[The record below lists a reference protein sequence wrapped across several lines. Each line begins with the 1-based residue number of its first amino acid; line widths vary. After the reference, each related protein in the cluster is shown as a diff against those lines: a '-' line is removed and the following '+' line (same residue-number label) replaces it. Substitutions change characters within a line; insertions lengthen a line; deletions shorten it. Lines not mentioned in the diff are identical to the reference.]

1 MASALTRH
9 PAVMTLDRATSD
21 RLFAGVL
28 RSQPLLLNILL
39 TDRNATLKGTG
50 LPVRPELGPTVTMP
64 YVQAVVS
71 SGNAQISELTTGQ
84 VSGKPTVVLAYPVRQ
99 EGHTDVVG
107 VLALGINLTEMQTLF
122 RDIPLPEGSVVTLTD
137 AESRVLA
144 RSRDA
149 DLYIGKALGT
159 AAPPKDVPGRRV
171 MTGPDGVP
179 RFYGNAV
186 IGRGPW
192 LLSVGIPTSV
202 AVSRL
207 APLFL
212 RNIIISSVGIV
223 AVLLLSLGLSTL
235 IGAVSAAFATP
246 CSASPTATSRRRSGR
261 PVPNLEL
268 AQLQNAFITMAANL
282 RETQEKLD
290 RQFEQERKVRETL
303 QSLQRQV
310 VRQERLAA
318 VGVLVSGVAH
328 ELNNPL
334 QAILGTA
341 ELLER
346 RGGLSD
352 DALEEIA
359 FVKTQAGRA
368 REIIRNLSRFSSQ
381 QSGPPALVDLR
392 DVIGEVVQLRR
403 RDLDAGTIA
412 LDIETST
419 TRTVYANFTELEQ
432 VMLNFVI
439 NAQQSIEA
447 VGRTKGRILIRL
459 FDVGK
464 RVRLEVHD
472 DGPGVTRKTSRSSSS
487 RSSPRSR
494 SGRAPASGCRSATA
508 SSSRTAD
515 RSGTRAINGAA
526 PPSTSS
532 CRRAIP
538 RATPRP
544 ATPRP
549 RPMTDRLYYRDPYLR
564 TFDATVEKVEP
575 HGDRWSVA
583 LDRTAFYPTT
593 GGQPFDTGTL
603 GGLRVVDVVDEEDGG
618 ITHVVEQPGVGQ
630 GSDTCLT
637 PGQQVHGEIDW
648 ARRFDHMQQHTGQ
661 HVLSAAILSV
671 CRARTVSFHLGA
683 AVSTIDLE
691 RELSPADIA
700 AAETEAN
707 RVVWED
713 RPVTIRFVSAE
724 EAAAL
729 PLRKE
734 PTRGGTLRLIDVE
747 GFDLSACGGT
757 HVARSGAI
765 GIIAVASGSGSRE
778 ASASSSCA
786 AAVRWA
792 AGDPFATRSRRASV
806 SCPCCRRRFRRRSS
820 ACRAT
825 QGNKSVRPR
834 RCRPSSRD
842 FAQGSWPGRR
852 SPSTA
857 RSLCFVRSTR
867 MQTA

>member
-1 MASALTRH
+1 MRILEAQPLRRQVIVATCGLLIPFALAAIWSANRTRVEREEEVEQQAESVAHTSAAYLNEYLSGLDSMASALTRH
-9 PAVMTLDRATSD
+9 PAVMTLDRASSD
-21 RLFAGVL
+21 RLFADVL
-28 RSQPLLLNILL
+28 SGQPLLLNIVL
-39 TDRNATLKGTG
+39 TDRNAVVKGTG
-50 LPVRPELGPTVTMP
+50 LPVRVELGPKALS
-64 YVQAVVS
+64 YVQAVLS
-71 SGNAQISELTTGQ
+71 SGKALISELTTGQ

-99 EGHTDVVG
+99 EGRSDVVG

-137 AESRVLA
+137 AKSRVLA

-159 AAPPKDVPGRRV
+159 TALPKDVPGRRV

-235 IGAVSAAFATP
+235 IGRGISGVRDAVQRIADGDL
-246 CSASPTATSRRRSGR
+246 SPPVRT

-472 DGPGVTRKTSRSSSS
+472 DGPGVTPEDEPKLFQPFFTTKPVGKGTGLGLSVSYGIIESYGGSIGHQGNQWGGATFYFELPASDPARLAPPGDTSAQTNDRSSLL
-487 RSSPRSR
+487 PRS
-494 SGRAPASGCRSATA
+494 
-508 SSSRTAD
+508 
-515 RSGTRAINGAA
+515 
-526 PPSTSS
+526 
-532 CRRAIP
+532 
-538 RATPRP
+538 
-544 ATPRP
+544 
-549 RPMTDRLYYRDPYLR
+549 
-564 TFDATVEKVEP
+564 V
-575 HGDRWSVA
+575 
-583 LDRTAFYPTT
+583 PTN
-593 GGQPFDTGTL
+593 
-603 GGLRVVDVVDEEDGG
+603 V
-618 ITHVVEQPGVGQ
+618 
-630 GSDTCLT
+630 
-637 PGQQVHGEIDW
+637 
-648 ARRFDHMQQHTGQ
+648 
-661 HVLSAAILSV
+661 
-671 CRARTVSFHLGA
+671 
-683 AVSTIDLE
+683 
-691 RELSPADIA
+691 
-700 AAETEAN
+700 
-707 RVVWED
+707 
-713 RPVTIRFVSAE
+713 
-724 EAAAL
+724 
-729 PLRKE
+729 
-734 PTRGGTLRLIDVE
+734 
-747 GFDLSACGGT
+747 
-757 HVARSGAI
+757 
-765 GIIAVASGSGSRE
+765 
-778 ASASSSCA
+778 
-786 AAVRWA
+786 
-792 AGDPFATRSRRASV
+792 
-806 SCPCCRRRFRRRSS
+806 
-820 ACRAT
+820 
-825 QGNKSVRPR
+825 
-834 RCRPSSRD
+834 
-842 FAQGSWPGRR
+842 
-852 SPSTA
+852 
-857 RSLCFVRSTR
+857 
-867 MQTA
+867 